1 MGMLSWLVVAVG
13 AVVAA
18 YEALTFEAG
27 PNDVA
32 AHGMVPADLGIK
44 VIGFVL
50 LFPALIGVV
59 WALVSLPLLLRG
71 VRWALYAACVP
82 GVGLLQCCFMLLTI
96 PTTTFSW
103 WVCGTVVA
111 SVLVLGSAAADALR
125 RPLDGLAPWLPWATL
140 RALFPVILLEL
151 GVLPLL
157 GYAALRSKHASDLE
171 QAGVRR
177 AKEAE
182 QQREAEAAAQ
192 RAREAEAR
200 EKQVKAD
207 LEAERSPQWNQYAS
221 PIIDVALD
229 FGGRNAATVHE
240 NGKIAVW
247 GSGSAPG
254 AIPSDHPNRLAR
266 EYGPIV
272 GVERVHFGLLQAV
285 LSQAGSSLEVWRSW
299 SGAQSSTET
308 IRHCAEHEPR
318 VLLEVLGDR
327 RVAVAGKAL
336 CLVDYGA
343 ATSVRLN
350 VPQCPR
356 ITGLHASSDG
366 ELLLVECPRRVA
378 VFDTSTNRV
387 LAQAET
393 PQLIPG
399 SARFLGPSYA
409 GITREGDEY
418 VAVIGK
424 LEPPGPVKRVPLG
437 SSTVPP
443 QLEYLGRARLVVAG
457 AGVCVYGPGERV
469 DCPVP
474 RDQLVR
480 RLAIAGR
487 FSRFI
492 PGPRTDFNSP
502 AQDLFVDALVLF
514 AGEQRLERVT
524 LH

>member
-1 MGMLSWLVVAVG
+1 MLIWLVVAVN
-13 AVVAA
+13 AAFAA
-18 YEALTFEAG
+18 YGAMTFEAG

-32 AHGMVPADLGIK
+32 AHGMVPADLQIK
-44 VIGFVL
+44 LLGFML
-50 LFPALIGVV
+50 LFPALMGVV
-59 WALVSLPLLLRG
+59 WAVVSLPLLLRG
-71 VRWALYAACVP
+71 ARWALYAACVP
-82 GVGLLQCCFMLLTI
+82 GVGLVQWCFTLLSI
-96 PTTTFSW
+96 PTATFSW
-103 WVCGTVVA
+103 WVGGTVLA
-111 SVLVLGSAAADALR
+111 SVLVLGSAVADALR

-140 RALFPVILLEL
+140 RALLPVILLEL
-151 GVLPLL
+151 GVIPLI
-157 GYAALRSKHASDLE
+157 GYAALRSKQASDVQ

-182 QQREAEAAAQ
+182 QRREAEAAAARAQ
-192 RAREAEAR
+192 EAKARER
-200 EKQVKAD
+200 QIQAD

-229 FGGRNAATVHE
+229 FAGRSAATVHE

-247 GSGSAPG
+247 GSAPAPG
-254 AIPSDHPNRLAR
+254 AISSDHPNRLAR

-272 GVERVHFGLLQAV
+272 GAERVHFGFLRAI
-285 LSQAGSSLEVWRSW
+285 LSQSGSSLEAWRSW
-299 SGAQSSTET
+299 SGAQSSSET
-308 IRHCAEHEPR
+308 IRHCAEREPR
-318 VLLEVLGDR
+318 VLFDVLGDR

-343 ATSVRLN
+343 AAPVRLH

-366 ELLLVECPRRVA
+366 ELLLIECPRRVA
-378 VFDTSTNRV
+378 VFDTSTKRI
-387 LAQAET
+387 LAQAGT

-409 GITREGDEY
+409 GITKEGDEY

-437 SSTVPP
+437 GSTVPP

-457 AGVCVYGPGERV
+457 AGVCVHGPGERV

-474 RDQLVR
+474 RDQPVK

-487 FSRFI
+487 FTRFI

-502 AQDLFVDALVLF
+502 VQDQFVDALVLF